1 MKLLIINYSDKNGG
15 AAIATYRIY
24 NSLKK
29 KIDVYLYV
37 VDKNYRDKKII
48 TNNQLFYFFLKFF
61 ENIIRKIFHSN
72 SNNFH
77 SYNLLPTG
85 SLKIINEINPDLV
98 QLHWVGMNTLSI
110 KEIGLIK
117 QPIIWRLSDMWP
129 MCATEHYT
137 NNSISKNRIDFS
149 FRKFLNIDKYVFHL
163 KNKYWNKNI
172 FFIAPSFWIKSK
184 LNKSFL
190 TKRNNVIIIPNA
202 IDTFFWRAQNKE
214 RIKKRLNIK
223 KKVVITYG
231 ASVIDDPRKGLFYL
245 LNSLYFLD
253 HDYELFL
260 FGKISDKYFL
270 KKFSNAKN
278 IRYLGDIT
286 DKVFLR
292 DIYSVSDVVVIPSL
306 MDNSPNVLFE
316 ANSCSVPVVAF
327 NNSGIKDF
335 ILHKKTGWLAKNKNS
350 KDLSVGIKWCIR
362 NKNKNFLKTN
372 ARAFCVKNYSE
383 QVISSAYMKVY
394 KKIILNK
401 NYNNKKY
408 F

>member
-15 AAIATYRIY
+15 AAIATHRIY

-37 VDKNYRDKKII
+37 VDKNYRDEKII
-48 TNNQLFYFFLKFF
+48 INNQVFYFFLKLF
-61 ENIIRKIFHSN
+61 ENITRKIFHSN

-85 SLKIINEINPDLV
+85 SLKIINKINPDIV

-117 QPIIWRLSDMWP
+117 QPIVWRLSDMWP
-129 MCATEHYT
+129 MCASEHYA
-137 NNSISKNRIDFS
+137 NNSISKNKIDFS
-149 FRKFLNIDKYVFHL
+149 FRSFLNIDKYIFRL

-172 FFIAPSFWIKSK
+172 FFIAPSFWLKSK

-190 TKRNNVIIIPNA
+190 TKRNNAIIIPNA
-202 IDTFFWRAQNKE
+202 IDTFFWKAQNKE
-214 RIKKRLNIK
+214 RIKKRLNVK

-231 ASVIDDPRKGLFYL
+231 ASVIDDPRKGLSYL

-253 HDYELFL
+253 FDFELLL
-260 FGKISDKYFL
+260 FGKISDKNFL
-270 KKFSNAKN
+270 KKVNNIGN
-278 IRYLGDIT
+278 IRYLGDISN
-286 DKVFLR
+286 KVFLR
-292 DIYSVSDVVVIPSL
+292 DIYSISNVVVIPSL

-335 ILHKKTGWLAKNKNS
+335 ILHKKTGWLANNKS
-350 KDLSVGIKWCIR
+350 SEDLSVGIKWCIS
-362 NKNKNFLKTN
+362 NKNQKFLKNN
-372 ARAFCVKNYSE
+372 ARKFCVKNYTE

-401 NYNNKKY
+401 NCNNKKY